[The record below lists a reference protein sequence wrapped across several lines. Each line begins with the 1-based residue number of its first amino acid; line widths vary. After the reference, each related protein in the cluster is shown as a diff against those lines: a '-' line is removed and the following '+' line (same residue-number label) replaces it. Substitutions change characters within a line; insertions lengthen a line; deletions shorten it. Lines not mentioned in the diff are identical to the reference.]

1 MMIAMRWIAAA
12 GMLVLLAFTSTHSY
26 HLNDDYFTGNWDV
39 FIENTPQGDHRL
51 TLELVRE
58 EDGLQGKFFTGDE
71 SGSLDIDRII
81 ENDDSVR
88 LFFTAEGHYLNLQL
102 RKQGENRMTGSLAG
116 MFNATA
122 DRITE
127 EE

>member
-1 MMIAMRWIAAA
+1 MMIAIRWIAA
-12 GMLVLLAFTSTHSY
+12 GMLVLLAFTGTHSQN
-26 HLNDDYFTGNWDV
+26 LNDEYFAGNWDV
-39 FIENTPQGDHRL
+39 FIEGTPQGDHRL
-51 TLELVRE
+51 TLELTRE
-58 EDGLQGKFFTGDE
+58 EESLQGKFLTEDE
-71 SGSLDIDRII
+71 PGSLNIDRIV
-81 ENDDSVR
+81 ENEDYVR

-102 RKQGENRMTGSLAG
+102 RKQGEDHMTGSLAG